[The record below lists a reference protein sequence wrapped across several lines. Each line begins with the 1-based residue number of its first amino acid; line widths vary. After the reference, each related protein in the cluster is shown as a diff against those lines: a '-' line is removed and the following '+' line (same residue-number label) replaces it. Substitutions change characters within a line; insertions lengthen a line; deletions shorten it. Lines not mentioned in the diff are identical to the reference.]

1 MRRTLLISVAA
12 LALAAASNV
21 TFAQTGKPSG
31 AGGAAG
37 GAPAN
42 APAASPSGAAP
53 AGGGSPSTVNPTGD
67 AQSTINETTPPG
79 AHKGAQDTHKGAQ
92 DTTTPRDQKQK
103 SSQQAPAEK
112 SRTQQSQG
120 EQPRGERREQS
131 QGEQPRGDRQ
141 QQTQSPQTGGSKQ
154 GAAERPMTSKNV
166 SLTTEQKTTIRQKV
180 LTSSAPR
187 VEHVDF
193 DIKVGVVVPRT
204 VRVAPLPV
212 TIIEIE
218 PEWRGYMYFVS
229 GDQII
234 VVEPGTL
241 HIVAVLDV

>member
-1 MRRTLLISVAA
+1 
-12 LALAAASNV
+12 
-21 TFAQTGKPSG
+21 
-31 AGGAAG
+31 
-37 GAPAN
+37 
-42 APAASPSGAAP
+42 
-53 AGGGSPSTVNPTGD
+53 VNPTGD
-67 AQSTINETTPPG
+67 SQSTINETTPPG

-92 DTTTPRDQKQK
+92 DTHKGVQKGAQDTTGPQKQK
-103 SSQQAPAEK
+103 SSEQAPAQGK
-112 SRTQQSQG
+112 SQTQ
-120 EQPRGERREQS
+120 QS

-141 QQTQSPQTGGSKQ
+141 QQTQSPPAGGAKQ

-187 VEHVDF
+187 VTNVDF

-229 GDQII
+229 GDEII

-241 HIVAVLDV
+241 RIVAVLEV